1 MKIFKYFNQP
11 EAVKT
16 EDLLNFNLII
26 FNLTV
31 YSHCQI
37 INIINIYWNVF
48 IFIFRYFTSLIQLP
62 YSDFYNNVVL
72 CVPFLKYCVWN
83 S

>member
-26 FNLTV
+26 FNLAV

-37 INIINIYWNVF
+37 INIINIY
-48 IFIFRYFTSLIQLP
+48 
-62 YSDFYNNVVL
+62 
-72 CVPFLKYCVWN
+72 
-83 S
+83 